1 MNKLFHI
8 FFFLLVFSTIGIA
21 QTGVFNPKELNN
33 GNKGIVYDREA
44 AGELKLFSNGF
55 ELGVN
60 IGQLKTYYRTTYF
73 HFGIGELKHN
83 REFKNRDG
91 IAGGSIGRSARS
103 YIFGKQNNLYTLRAG
118 YGIKRYYSEKARK
131 KGLAIGTSLE
141 GGFTLGLLKPY
152 FLEIR
157 TTETGTASRVVV
169 ERFNGDNADAF
180 LTPERINGAAPAI
193 NGLSEIELRPGFHFN
208 AGLHFDWGA
217 FDEFV
222 KAIEVGIATDIFF
235 GDIPILIDEASFTNT
250 STATPPIVDIL
261 PENVRNRP
269 YFINFYIAFQFGKR
283 W

>member
-8 FFFLLVFSTIGIA
+8 LILVLVFSTVGMA
-21 QTGVFNPKELNN
+21 QTGLFNPKELNN

-44 AGELKLFSNGF
+44 AGNLRLFSNGF

-60 IGQLKTYYRTTYF
+60 IGKLKTYYRTNFF

-91 IAGGSIGRSARS
+91 ITGGTSLRSSRS

-131 KGLAIGTSLE
+131 KGLAIGTSYQ

-152 FLEIR
+152 YLEIR
-157 TTETGTASRVVV
+157 NPDPGSAPAVTNQRFTG
-169 ERFNGDNADAF
+169 GNAESF

-193 NGLSEIELRPGFHFN
+193 TGFGEIQLRPGFHLN
-208 AGLHFDWGA
+208 GALHFDWGA

-222 KAIEVGIATDIFF
+222 KAIEVGIAADVFF
-235 GDIPILIDEASFTNT
+235 GDVPILIDDVSIPST
-250 STATPPIVDIL
+250 SGSGIEVL

-269 YFINFYIAFQFGKR
+269 FFINFYVSFQFGKR

>member
-8 FFFLLVFSTIGIA
+8 LFLFLMFSTVGMA

-33 GNKGIVYDREA
+33 GNKGIVYDREV

-60 IGQLKTYYRTTYF
+60 IGQLKTYYRTNYF

-91 IAGGSIGRSARS
+91 ITGGSIGRSSRS

-118 YGIKRYYSEKARK
+118 YGVKRYYSEKARK
-131 KGLAIGTSLE
+131 KGLAIGASYE

-152 FLEIR
+152 YLELISPDPGSSPR
-157 TTETGTASRVVV
+157 ILV
-169 ERFNGDNADAF
+169 ERFNGDNADLF
-180 LTPERINGAAPAI
+180 LSPESINGAAPAI
-193 NGLSEIELRPGFHFN
+193 NGFTEIQLRPGFHFN

-217 FDEFV
+217 FDEYV
-222 KAIEVGIATDIFF
+222 KAIEVGIATDVFF
-235 GDIPILIDEASFTNT
+235 GDIPLLIDEATFTNS
-250 STATPPIVDIL
+250 STTTPIEIL
-261 PENVRNRP
+261 PSNVRNRP
-269 YFINFYIAFQFGKR
+269 FFINLYIAFQFGKR
-283 W
+283 L